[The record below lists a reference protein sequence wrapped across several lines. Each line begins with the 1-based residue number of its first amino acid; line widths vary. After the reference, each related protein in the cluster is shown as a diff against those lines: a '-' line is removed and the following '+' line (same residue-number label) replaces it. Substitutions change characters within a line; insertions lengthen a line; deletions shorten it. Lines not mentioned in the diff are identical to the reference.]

1 VAEIVNLRAA
11 RKQKARAASA
21 ATADANRVAFGRT
34 RAEKQATQAETA
46 RHARTLDNAR
56 REP

>member
-1 VAEIVNLRAA
+1 MAEIVNLRAA

-21 ATADANRVAFGRT
+21 AAADANRAAFGRPRT
-34 RAEKQATQAETA
+34 EQQATQAETA
-46 RHARTLDNAR
+46 RHARALDNAR